1 MMTDYERLKKI
12 IDEADRLARQGVF
25 TNSPAFQSWYNL
37 TERFLLNKYGKDSI
51 ELSNFRHTKFA
62 PQVYT
67 DNRQLLAKCSEG
79 LLACKLTF
87 QGYLE
92 ELKEEN
98 SKGQDT
104 KQTLQTKNLSKI
116 FIVHGHD
123 GELKQ
128 AVARIIEKQGIEAI
142 ILSEQANKGKTIIEK
157 LEENSDVS
165 CAICLFT
172 PDDTGKANNETDYKA
187 RARQNVVLEAGY
199 FMGKLG
205 REHVVYIA
213 KEGIELPSDLQGVVY
228 TNANNWQFDLLKE
241 LREIGYPI
249 DFNKLF

>member
-1 MMTDYERLKKI
+1 MTDYERLKKI

-51 ELSNFRHTKFA
+51 ELSNLRHTKFA
-62 PQVYT
+62 PQNYS
-67 DNRQLLAKCSEG
+67 DIRQLLAKCSEG

-92 ELKEEN
+92 ELKEESIN
-98 SKGQDT
+98 GQDT
-104 KQTLQTKNLSKI
+104 EQTFQEKDFSKI

-123 GELKQ
+123 GELQQ
-128 AVARIIEKQGIEAI
+128 AVARLIEKQGIEAI

-172 PDDTGKANNETDYKA
+172 PDDTGKANNETNYKA

-241 LREIGYPI
+241 LREIGYPM
-249 DFNKLF
+249 DFNKLL